1 MYKPLSKLLIIITIL
16 VAFVGQAMAYHFM
29 AVNDTHSNLQSTA
42 QLQVFDNDTY
52 DGQSSENNDGQSS
65 ENNDDCCEIECCESE
80 CICPANAC
88 ISPVYLDT
96 NLSLS
101 ELVIL
106 SESMLSLQSKDTHFI
121 ASSLYRPP
129 IFTS

>member
-29 AVNDTHSNLQSTA
+29 TVNDTDSDLHSTA

-52 DGQSSENNDGQSS
+52 DGQSSD
-65 ENNDDCCEIECCESE
+65 NNDDCCEIECCESE

>member
-42 QLQVFDNDTY
+42 QLKVFDNDTY
-52 DGQSSENNDGQSS
+52 DGQSS

>member
-1 MYKPLSKLLIIITIL
+1 MSKPLSKLLIIITIL
-16 VAFVGQAMAYHFM
+16 VAFVGQAMAYKFM
-29 AVNDTHSNLQSTA
+29 AVNDTDSNLQSTA
-42 QLQVFDNDTY
+42 QLQIFDNNTF
-52 DGQSSENNDGQSS
+52 GEKSSEND
-65 ENNDDCCEIECCESE
+65 DDCCEIECCESE

-88 ISPVYLDT
+88 TSNVYLDT

>member
-1 MYKPLSKLLIIITIL
+1 
-16 VAFVGQAMAYHFM
+16 MAYHFM

-42 QLQVFDNDTY
+42 QMKVFDNDTY
-52 DGQSSENNDGQSS
+52 DGQSS